1 MILETQPGFVKQ
13 NNENVLRQST
23 NRLQSFVR
31 KFDRRHLPKTTQAY
45 VRQILATQGI
55 TVDYMAGQSTAAAN
69 MLAWV
74 FDKVDKSEAVLRQ
87 IK

>member
-55 TVDYMAGQSTAAAN
+55 TVEYMAG
-69 MLAWV
+69 
-74 FDKVDKSEAVLRQ
+74 
-87 IK
+87 